1 MRMRSGEYTS
11 FHCPVHGVSRG
22 HRCRLAHT
30 GECRPMLDIAVGDVN
45 RGDVNRICV
54 SGAEMMSNNEKWAM
68 TDEAPQIVRYSTTV
82 HRKWWQ
88 FWKPRTETVSRLYY
102 LVEGS
107 SRTVTVDSWGSPVGS
122 PAIWSHLDPPET
134 A

>member
-1 MRMRSGEYTS
+1 
-11 FHCPVHGVSRG
+11 
-22 HRCRLAHT
+22 
-30 GECRPMLDIAVGDVN
+30 MLDIAVGDVN

-68 TDEAPQIVRYSTTV
+68 
-82 HRKWWQ
+82 
-88 FWKPRTETVSRLYY
+88 SRLYY